1 MKSIEKAQNLLP
13 LGYLFLVVLGILKE
27 SVFFH
32 QIGINILKYSSIM
45 DILISPI
52 ATLTSS
58 PIILTF
64 VFLLFV
70 FHFCLP
76 SILYRYK
83 HKKWIIKRFELD
95 KMKGEQSEGV
105 LKRLFLNA
113 AISILSIMLLSFFLG
128 FGIGGG
134 QIIAKRIKGNK
145 LKYNYKLN
153 YNSGESEDIYL
164 IESNSAYYFYVAKGN
179 PAVKIAP
186 VGAIKSIELTKNKM
200 LE

>member
-58 PIILTF
+58 PIILIV
-64 VFLLFV
+64 VFLMFV

-83 HKKWIIKRFELD
+83 HKKWMIKRFELD
-95 KMKGEQSEGV
+95 KMKEEQSE
-105 LKRLFLNA
+105 A
-113 AISILSIMLLSFFLG
+113 AILILSAMLLSFFLG

-134 QIIAKRIKGNK
+134 QNISKKIRQNK
-145 LKYNYKLN
+145 LNYSYKLN

-179 PAVKIAP
+179 PAIKIAP